1 MYLMIFILTKMA
13 RPQEMAKQ
21 LGTVLQATALID
33 AFRMGPAI
41 YVACFQERPKAVI
54 YFLLHPFVMQ
64 IPRHQEFKDRMIRPK
79 YLSVLLAKN
88 QVSPIM
94 AYVIIISFVRF

>member
-1 MYLMIFILTKMA
+1 MIFITKMA

-41 YVACFQERPKAVI
+41 YVAYCQERPKAVI

-64 IPRHQEFKDRMIRPK
+64 IPRHQEFKDRMIWQK
-79 YLSVLLAKN
+79 
-88 QVSPIM
+88 
-94 AYVIIISFVRF
+94 